1 MLRAFRELIERQ
13 ILKAKAEGKLEGLEG
28 EGKPLPDH
36 PEASVVDP
44 ATAVGV
50 RIMAEAGAVPEEF
63 GLKKE
68 LEAARK
74 EWQAASG
81 EAEKKAIMAKIAD
94 LEMRYNIARDARRK
108 FMS

>member
-1 MLRAFRELIERQ
+1 MRAFRELIERQ
-13 ILKAKAEGKLEGLEG
+13 ILKAKAEGKLDGLEG
-28 EGKPLPDH
+28 EGEPLPEH

-44 ATAVGV
+44 AMAAGV

-63 GLKKE
+63 GLKE
-68 LEAARK
+68 QLAAARK
-74 EWQAASG
+74 EWQAATG
-81 EAEKKAIMAKIAD
+81 EAEKKALMGKIAD

>member
-1 MLRAFRELIERQ
+1 MRAFRELIERQ
-13 ILKAKAEGKLEGLEG
+13 ILKAKAEGKLDGLEG
-28 EGKPLPDH
+28 EGEPLPEH
-36 PEASVVDP
+36 PEAAVVDP
-44 ATAVGV
+44 AMAAGV

-63 GLKKE
+63 GLKE
-68 LEAARK
+68 QLATARK

-81 EAEKKAIMAKIAD
+81 EAEKKALMGKIAD